1 MREVECY
8 NCHDF
13 GHYARNC
20 PQEKKA
26 QEESNLV
33 YEDEEPTLLMAI
45 TEEPEWTG
53 SVIERNEVQGK
64 EKSELESDMKK
75 ELESWKS
82 DMLRDFEMKKQEFE
96 TELRN
101 REIWFERQ
109 MREKEKSFTE
119 SLNKEFEKLKPER
132 VQLEKEKKCKGSGEM
147 SSSNVL
153 SPDSKIVRESGCKK
167 RKQETVR
174 DLPSKDGTLKS
185 KEDGV
190 QDKGGDIQR
199 KYEGKDCA
207 TSQEDVDQDEKQ
219 VVGRKPKFRDM
230 KLQKHEGV
238 EGSMEGKTGA
248 SSHEDK

>member
-1 MREVECY
+1 
-8 NCHDF
+8 
-13 GHYARNC
+13 
-20 PQEKKA
+20 
-26 QEESNLV
+26 
-33 YEDEEPTLLMAI
+33 
-45 TEEPEWTG
+45 
-53 SVIERNEVQGK
+53 
-64 EKSELESDMKK
+64 MKK

-96 TELRN
+96 TKLRN
-101 REIWFERQ
+101 KEIWFERQ
-109 MREKEKSFTE
+109 IREKEKSFTE
-119 SLNKEFEKLKPER
+119 KLNKEFEKLKPER
-132 VQLEKEKKCKGSGEM
+132 IQLEKEKKCKGSGEI

-153 SPDSKIVRESGCKK
+153 SPDSKIIRESGCKK

-185 KEDGV
+185 KENGV
-190 QDKGGDIQR
+190 QDKDGDIQR
-199 KYEGKDCA
+199 KYEGKDRA

-238 EGSMEGKTGA
+238 EGSMEGMTGA